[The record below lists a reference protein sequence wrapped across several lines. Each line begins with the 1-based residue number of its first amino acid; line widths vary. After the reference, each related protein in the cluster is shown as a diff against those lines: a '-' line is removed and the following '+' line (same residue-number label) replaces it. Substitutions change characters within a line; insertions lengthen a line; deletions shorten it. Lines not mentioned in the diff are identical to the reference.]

1 MRYGNPWNSSEKKD
15 MVQYLYETNDKKM
28 SHFFG
33 EKYFFLY
40 WFFQNSSNSSQNS
53 FKEPNQIKAN
63 GNVPRVQ
70 VISCSLGTIPLQM
83 EKCSHVFIS
92 QNVLSHLSHRLVI
105 LFNCNYIFYKTAAP
119 QWVNQRVGV
128 PNPPYFYHKK
138 RIFFLFY

>member
-1 MRYGNPWNSSEKKD
+1 MKFFWKERHDTISLWNKWQKN
-15 MVQYLYETNDKKM
+15 VPLLWRKI
-28 SHFFG
+28 
-33 EKYFFLY
+33 FLY
-40 WFFQNSSNSSQNS
+40 WFIQNSSNSSQNS

-70 VISCSLGTIPLQM
+70 GIFCLLGTIPLQT